1 MQQTNS
7 LIRKNLVSGKSAQSN
22 RRFLMTSPLGGA
34 GSGEA
39 PSWVS
44 APCSRSSTT
53 NPLQQGLGSCC
64 FFLKTFFFF
73 SSPSKIAA
81 CTSLR
86 DRFSAGSAPGSSPP
100 LRHGEREGACVR
112 EASPKP
118 TVFPSKP
125 KPTTD
130 PFLPSPTPLLLTSCS
145 LKDWFCASI
154 TRIVLL
160 MGSSPPSSSWATMAA
175 VRGAAPPHSLPRRP
189 PPQPPLIAALRP
201 PPRRAPTSPPGAG
214 LPSWPRPSR
223 AQSHA
228 HWRLAPRR
236 SPEASVPGAGL
247 PSWPRPP
254 PPPRPLAASPSPCPG
269 GRVPREGEEALGL
282 IPGRYFLLN
291 SPKMG
296 PPRGSP
302 SRQGNGGTH
311 WGSRGLFH
319 RTPQWKAVW
328 KTQGFCYLPWK
339 ETKPNACF
347 GVFFPLFS
355 FSLLALAALRPTAA
369 YGCLTSVVVGRAP
382 PDGGS
387 PCRRWSINCLPLQV
401 GFFTSLSPPCSKKK
415 RILV

>member
-1 MQQTNS
+1 MRASTRNAIILIYITTDDKNNNAPKKNQKPTSKPQPTPMIFFFLFMQQTNS

-175 VRGAAPPHSLPRRP
+175 VRGAAPPHSLPPSAAAASAPAHRRSAP
-189 PPQPPLIAALRP
+189 AA
-201 PPRRAPTSPPGAG
+201 A
-214 LPSWPRPSR
+214 PRPDLT
-223 AQSHA
+223 AGGGA
-228 HWRLAPRR
+228 TVVATPLPR
-236 SPEASVPGAGL
+236 SK
-247 PSWPRPP
+247 
-254 PPPRPLAASPSPCPG
+254 PRPLATSASS
-269 GRVPREGEEALGL
+269 
-282 IPGRYFLLN
+282 
-291 SPKMG
+291 
-296 PPRGSP
+296 
-302 SRQGNGGTH
+302 
-311 WGSRGLFH
+311 
-319 RTPQWKAVW
+319 
-328 KTQGFCYLPWK
+328 
-339 ETKPNACF
+339 
-347 GVFFPLFS
+347 
-355 FSLLALAALRPTAA
+355 
-369 YGCLTSVVVGRAP
+369 
-382 PDGGS
+382 
-387 PCRRWSINCLPLQV
+387 
-401 GFFTSLSPPCSKKK
+401 
-415 RILV
+415 